1 MDASRSG
8 PYRWGW
14 AHTGSGHTAG
24 PTHIKMGVS
33 LGPSRVAHRCDDGL
47 GANGAEPGDRL
58 AWVVKARTREE
69 EAPGEG
75 ILVETF
81 DIFEDVAKR
90 TGGDIYI
97 GVVGPVRTGK
107 STFIRRFA
115 DLVILPNIADE
126 YEQARIRDE
135 LPQSGGGKTI
145 TTVEPKFI
153 PDDAIEVTIKDGL
166 TVRVRLIDSVGYAV
180 EGALGYLDETGEPRQ
195 VRTPWFDQEVPFHEA
210 AEFGT
215 RKVIADH
222 STIGLVVTT
231 DGSVTD
237 LARGKYLEAEERVIA
252 EMQALGKPF
261 VVILNTTRPYAQET
275 MELAGELEVKYNA
288 PVIPV
293 DASELSAEDVHLIM
307 EQALFEFPVRE
318 AHISLPRWVEELEPG
333 HPLRTRFEEAI
344 ADALQGITKI
354 RDVDSAVEKLSGYD
368 FMAAVTLRNVDM
380 GAGVAYVDTEARDDL
395 YYQTLEEITGV
406 ALEGKHTMVRL
417 LREYAHAKAEY
428 DKVKDALEEVRST
441 GYGMVA
447 PSLSDLTFEEPELV
461 RQGIM
466 YGVKL
471 RANAPSY
478 HFIRADIA
486 AEVTPIIGTAKQG
499 EELVQYLLD
508 RFEDDPKKLWEF
520 DIFGKSL
527 HELVQEGIRTK
538 LYKMPEDAQHKLQ
551 ETLTRIINEG
561 STGLICIII

>member
-1 MDASRSG
+1 M
-8 PYRWGW
+8 
-14 AHTGSGHTAG
+14 
-24 PTHIKMGVS
+24 
-33 LGPSRVAHRCDDGL
+33 
-47 GANGAEPGDRL
+47 
-58 AWVVKARTREE
+58 
-69 EAPGEG
+69 
-75 ILVETF
+75 ETF

-115 DLVILPNIADE
+115 ELVILPNIHDE

-153 PDDAIEVTIKDGL
+153 PDDAVEVTIKEGL
-166 TVRVRLIDSVGYAV
+166 TVRIRLVDSVGYAV
-180 EGALGYLDETGEPRQ
+180 EGALGYLDESGQPRL
-195 VRTPWFDQEVPFHEA
+195 VRTPWFDEEISFHEA

-215 RKVIADH
+215 RKVITDH

-231 DGSVTD
+231 DGSITD
-237 LARGKYLEAEERVIA
+237 LARGKYLEAEEKIIA

-275 MELAGELEVKYNA
+275 MELAGELEVKYSA

-293 DASELSAEDVHLIM
+293 DASELSPEDVRLIM

-318 AHISLPRWVEELEPG
+318 AHINLPRWVEELDPN
-333 HPLRTRFEEAI
+333 HPVRVQFEEAI
-344 ADALQGITKI
+344 RDALQGIRKI

-380 GAGVAYVDTEARDDL
+380 GTGVAYVDTEARDDL
-395 YYQTLEEITGV
+395 YYQVLEEITGV
-406 ALEGKHTMVRL
+406 PLEGKHTMVRL
-417 LREYAHAKAEY
+417 LREYAHAKSEY
-428 DKVKDALEEVRST
+428 DKIKEALEDVRAT
-441 GYGMVA
+441 GYGVVA

-471 RANAPSY
+471 RATAPSL
-478 HFIRADIA
+478 HFIRADVT

-527 HELVQEGIRTK
+527 HELVQEGIRSK
-538 LYKMPEDAQHKLQ
+538 LHRMPEDAQKKLR

-561 STGLICIII
+561 SGGLICIII